1 MRGDRLR
8 RLADFFWRAAAPP
21 KSESISDGELL
32 TRFAELGD
40 RDAFAALVGRHGA
53 LVWGVCGRVLRHFH
67 DREEA
72 FSATFL
78 ILARRAVAVRR
89 RESVRSWL
97 YGVAVRVATRARAD
111 SHRRGTE
118 PLNSDLAQAAS
129 GPEEVAQQRELREVI
144 DEAVARLPERQRLA
158 VVLTY
163 FAGKTNDEAANL
175 LGCPRGTVATLLA
188 RARER
193 LRRRLVR
200 NGLAPAAGGLCWIG
214 IEGTAPAAVPDLVAA
229 SMVGAAVAMRLGLAA
244 EAALPTA
251 ASLAEGVM
259 RSMFISKSRMAA
271 GVMTAV
277 LVAGLG
283 VGIWRQPSA
292 DGQPLPPAAEP
303 PTVPSSGATAPN
315 DEAAKL
321 REQIRLAELLVE
333 SAKKRLKEVETP
345 RTAPPAANFTPLPKY
360 PSTPAPPVASGSG
373 APGFPF
379 PIVSANPEDRL
390 RKIER
395 LAEELRREVEALRR
409 DMGRNS
415 TPTATPPS
423 TPNR

>member
-1 MRGDRLR
+1 MHGDRLR
-8 RLADFFWRAAAPP
+8 RIADFFWRAAAPP
-21 KSESISDGELL
+21 NSETISDSELL
-32 TRFAELGD
+32 TRFAESGD
-40 RDAFAALVGRHGA
+40 RDAFSALVGRHGPM
-53 LVWGVCGRVLRHFH
+53 VWGVCGRVLRHFH

-111 SHRRGTE
+111 SLRRRTE
-118 PLNSDLAQAAS
+118 PLDLDLAEAVP
-129 GPEEVAQQRELREVI
+129 GPAEEAQQRELRAVI
-144 DEAVARLPERQRLA
+144 DEAVARLPARQRLA

-200 NGLAPAAGGLCWIG
+200 HGLAPTAGGLCWLG
-214 IEGTAPAAVPDLVAA
+214 LEGTAPAAVPDLVAA
-229 SMVGAAVAMRLGLAA
+229 STVGAAVAMRLGLAA
-244 EAALPTA
+244 EAALPMA

-259 RSMFISKSRMAA
+259 RSMFISKSRLAA

-292 DGQPLPPAAEP
+292 EGQPLPPAAEP
-303 PTVPSSGATAPN
+303 PTVPSSGATVPS

-333 SAKKRLKEVETP
+333 SAKKRLREVESP
-345 RTAPPAANFTPLPKY
+345 RTVPPATNFTPLPKL

-379 PIVSANPEDRL
+379 PIVSAYPEDRL

-409 DMGRNS
+409 ETNRN
-415 TPTATPPS
+415 TNAPVNTPPA
-423 TPNR
+423 R